1 MKALHWKF
9 WDQKTLLGASTF
21 SSPALRVSRLEA
33 EDEGLV
39 YPWFQPIPLGIGFRK
54 NRPTMFSCFSSV
66 ETIIPLGCIL
76 FPIYFSAPFPFR
88 ISCQA
93 VSRVQQTILQS
104 GLLPPWRKVPSPFPA
119 CNIIPAFTF
128 SPSSYLTNLFQSRWL
143 HGIPV
148 RGDATVEKC
157 NNRKILCDATA
168 SSGLDPFA
176 DRLLQNILHERHMW
190 CTGARACHAYMAMYI
205 STLLLSN
212 P

>member
-9 WDQKTLLGASTF
+9 WDQNTLLGASTF

-33 EDEGLV
+33 RDEGLV

-54 NRPTMFSCFSSV
+54 NRPTMFSCFFLQSRQLSQW
-66 ETIIPLGCIL
+66 GCIL
-76 FPIYFSAPFPFR
+76 FMIFFSAPFPFR

-104 GLLPPWRKVPSPFPA
+104 GLLPPWRKVPA

-148 RGDATVEKC
+148 RGDATVGKM
-157 NNRKILCDATA
+157 
-168 SSGLDPFA
+168 
-176 DRLLQNILHERHMW
+176 QQ
-190 CTGARACHAYMAMYI
+190 
-205 STLLLSN
+205 
-212 P
+212 